1 MRSQLF
7 VPGDSEKKM
16 NKGLESGA
24 DCLFIDL
31 EDSVA
36 AASKETARKMA
47 CDFLNAA
54 RKLERR
60 PLLYIRV
67 NALDTGLTDRDLDA
81 VMPGRPDGILLPKSQ
96 GGVDVQHLSAK
107 LAVREAEN
115 DITDGITRICCVAT
129 ETASAVFG
137 LSSYRRAS
145 RRVSALTWG
154 AEDLSADLGA
164 ETNRLEDGT
173 HAPVY
178 VLARNM
184 TLLAAVSAGVQPIDT
199 VYPNFRDE
207 AGFRRECIEAR
218 RDGFTGKMAIHPAQV
233 PIINEIF
240 TPPAAEILRAKKIV
254 QAFADNPTAGVIG
267 MDGEMLDK
275 PHLERAKK
283 LLARVAAAPGG
294 AA

>member
-7 VPGDSEKKM
+7 VPGDSEKKLA
-16 NKGLESGA
+16 KGLDAGA
-24 DCLFIDL
+24 DCLFVDL

-36 AASKETARKMA
+36 TGNKDLARRMTCEFLASSRKI
-47 CDFLNAA
+47 
-54 RKLERR
+54 ERR
-60 PLLYIRV
+60 PLLYVRV
-67 NALDTGLTDRDLDA
+67 NALDTGMMDADLDA
-81 VMPGRPDGILLPKSQ
+81 IMPGRPDGILLPKSQ
-96 GGVDVQHLSAK
+96 GGADVQHLAAK

-115 DITDGITRICCVAT
+115 DIADGATRICCVAT

-137 LSSYRRAS
+137 LASYRGSS
-145 RRVSALTWG
+145 RRLIALTWG

-164 ETNRLEDGT
+164 ETNRLPDGT
-173 HAPVY
+173 HAQVY

-218 RDGFTGKMAIHPAQV
+218 RDGYTGKMAIHPAQV

-240 TPPAAEILRAKKIV
+240 TPPESEILRARKIV
-254 QAFADNPTAGVIG
+254 QAFADNPNSGVIG
-267 MDGEMLDK
+267 LDGEMLDK

-283 LLARVAAAPGG
+283 LLARLGPAV
-294 AA
+294 

>member
-16 NKGLESGA
+16 GKGLESGA

-36 AASKETARKMA
+36 AANKPIARKMA
-47 CDFLNAA
+47 LEFLSSA
-54 RKLERR
+54 RKRDKR
-60 PLLYIRV
+60 PLLYVRV
-67 NALDTGLTDRDLDA
+67 NALDTGLTDADLDA
-81 VMPGRPDGILLPKSQ
+81 IMPGAPDGILLPKSQ
-96 GGVDVQHLSAK
+96 GGADVQHLAAK

-115 DITDGITRICCVAT
+115 DLPDGATRICCVAT
-129 ETASAVFG
+129 ETASAIFG
-137 LSSYRRAS
+137 LSTYRGAS
-145 RRVSALTWG
+145 RRLSALTWG

-184 TLLAAVSAGVQPIDT
+184 TLLAAVSASAQPIDT

-218 RDGFTGKMAIHPAQV
+218 RDGFTGKMAIPPAQV

-240 TPPAAEILRAKKIV
+240 TPPAAEIERARKIV
-254 QAFADNPTAGVIG
+254 QVFADNPTAGVIG
-267 MDGEMLDK
+267 LDGEMLDK
-275 PHLERAKK
+275 PHLERARK
-283 LLARVAAAPGG
+283 LLARLGPTG
-294 AA
+294 

>member
-7 VPGDSEKKM
+7 VPGDSDKKM
-16 NKGLESGA
+16 GKGLESEA

-36 AASKETARKMA
+36 AANKPTARKMA
-47 CDFLNAA
+47 LEFLSSA
-54 RKLERR
+54 RKRDKR
-60 PLLYIRV
+60 PLLYVRV
-67 NALDTGLTDRDLDA
+67 NALDTGLTDADLDA
-81 VMPGRPDGILLPKSQ
+81 VMPGAPDGILLPKSQ
-96 GGVDVQHLSAK
+96 GGVDVQHLAAK

-115 DITDGITRICCVAT
+115 DLPDGATRICCVAT
-129 ETASAVFG
+129 ETASAIFG
-137 LSSYRRAS
+137 LSTYRGAS
-145 RRVSALTWG
+145 RRLSALTWG

-184 TLLAAVSAGVQPIDT
+184 TLLAAVSAGAQPIDT

-207 AGFRRECIEAR
+207 TGFRRECIEAR

-240 TPPAAEILRAKKIV
+240 TPPAAEIERARKIV
-254 QAFADNPTAGVIG
+254 QVFADNPTAGVIG
-267 MDGEMLDK
+267 LDGEMLDK

-283 LLARVAAAPGG
+283 LLARLGPTG
-294 AA
+294 

>member
-7 VPGDSEKKM
+7 VPGDSDKKM
-16 NKGLESGA
+16 GKGLDSGA

-36 AASKETARKMA
+36 AGNKPKAREMAREFLIASRK
-47 CDFLNAA
+47 
-54 RKLERR
+54 REKR
-60 PLLYIRV
+60 PLLYVRV
-67 NALDTGLTDRDLDA
+67 NALDSGLTDADLDGIMA
-81 VMPGRPDGILLPKSQ
+81 GRPDGILLPKSQ
-96 GGVDVQHLSAK
+96 GGADVQHLAAK

-115 DITDGITRICCVAT
+115 DIDDGATRISCVAT

-137 LSSYRRAS
+137 LSSYRGSS
-145 RRVSALTWG
+145 RRLVALTWG

-164 ETNRLEDGT
+164 ETNRLPDGT

-233 PIINEIF
+233 PIINEVF
-240 TPPAAEILRAKKIV
+240 TPPAEEIERAKRVVK
-254 QAFADNPTAGVIG
+254 AFADNPDAGVIG
-267 MDGEMLDK
+267 LDGEMLDK

-283 LLARVAAAPGG
+283 LLARIGG
-294 AA
+294 

>member
-36 AASKETARKMA
+36 AANKETARRLA
-47 CDFLNAA
+47 CEFLASA
-54 RKLERR
+54 RNREKR
-60 PLLYIRV
+60 PLLYVRV
-67 NALDTGLTDRDLDA
+67 NALDTGLTDRDLDM
-81 VMPGRPDGILLPKSQ
+81 VVPGRPDGILLPKSQ
-96 GGVDVQHLSAK
+96 GGVDVQHLAAK

-115 DITDGITRICCVAT
+115 DIADGITKICCVAT
-129 ETASAVFG
+129 ETASAIFG
-137 LSSYRRAS
+137 LSSYRGAS
-145 RRVSALTWG
+145 RRLTALTWG

-178 VLARNM
+178 VLARNL

-207 AGFRRECIEAR
+207 AGFRRECVEAR

-233 PIINEIF
+233 PIINEVF
-240 TPPAAEILRAKKIV
+240 TPPAAEIERARRIV
-254 QAFADNPTAGVIG
+254 KAFADNPTAGVIG
-267 MDGEMLDK
+267 LDGEMLDK
-275 PHLERAKK
+275 PHLERARK
-283 LLARVAAAPGG
+283 LLARLGSTG
-294 AA
+294 

>member
-16 NKGLESGA
+16 NKGLECGA

-36 AASKETARKMA
+36 APNKESARRMA
-47 CDFLNAA
+47 REFLTAA
-54 RKLERR
+54 RNKENR
-60 PLLYIRV
+60 PLLYVRV

-81 VMPGRPDGILLPKSQ
+81 IMPGRPDGVLLPKSL
-96 GGVDVQHLSAK
+96 GGADVQHLAAK

-115 DITDGITRICCVAT
+115 DIEDGVTRICCVAT
-129 ETASAVFG
+129 ETAGAMFG
-137 LSSYRRAS
+137 LASYRGAS
-145 RRVSALTWG
+145 RRLSALTWG

-173 HAPVY
+173 HAPPY
-178 VLARNM
+178 QLARTL
-184 TLLAAVSAGVQPIDT
+184 TLLAAVSAGVQPLDT

-207 AGFRRECIEAR
+207 AGFRKECIAAR

-240 TPPAAEILRAKKIV
+240 TPPAAEILRAEKIV
-254 QAFADNPTAGVIG
+254 QAFVDNPNAGVIG
-267 MDGEMLDK
+267 LDGEMLDK

-283 LLARVAAAPGG
+283 LLARVAG
-294 AA
+294 AKGYSA

>member
-16 NKGLESGA
+16 HKGLDSGA

-36 AASKETARKMA
+36 AANKETARAMA
-47 CDFLNAA
+47 REFLTAS
-54 RKLERR
+54 RKLATR
-60 PLLYIRV
+60 PLLYVRV

-81 VMPGRPDGILLPKSQ
+81 VMPGAPDGILLPKSQ
-96 GGVDVQHLSAK
+96 GGVDVQHLAAK

-115 DITDGITRICCVAT
+115 DLVDGGTRICCVAT
-129 ETASAVFG
+129 ETASAIFG
-137 LSSYRRAS
+137 LSSYKGAS
-145 RRVSALTWG
+145 RRLSALTWG

-178 VLARNM
+178 ILARNM

-218 RDGFTGKMAIHPAQV
+218 RDGYTGKMAIHPAQV
-233 PIINEIF
+233 PVINEIF
-240 TPPAAEILRAKKIV
+240 TPPAAEIERAKRIV

-283 LLARVAAAPGG
+283 LLARVTP
-294 AA
+294 